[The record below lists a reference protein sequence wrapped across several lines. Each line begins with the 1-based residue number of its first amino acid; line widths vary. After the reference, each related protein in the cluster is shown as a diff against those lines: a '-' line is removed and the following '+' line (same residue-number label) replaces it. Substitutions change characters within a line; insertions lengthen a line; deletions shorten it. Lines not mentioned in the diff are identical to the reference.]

1 MSLPVADRASAT
13 AAMKDVAHEGLSVAR
28 HIRGD
33 IYEVRAE
40 GEKQTYRILFATE
53 GRRGQVLLA
62 LEAFSK
68 KTQKIPKEKLELAQR
83 RLRDWRSR

>member
-1 MSLPVADRASAT
+1 MSLPVADRASVT
-13 AAMKDVAHEGLSVAR
+13 AAMKDVAYEGLSVAR

-33 IYEVRAE
+33 IYEVRAD
-40 GEKQTYRILFATE
+40 GEKQTYRILLATE
-53 GRRGQVLLA
+53 GKRGQVLLA

-68 KTQKIPKEKLELAQR
+68 KTQKIPKEKLGLAQR